1 MVLLHQ
7 EVLPPRCKYS
17 PSAYA
22 GSGFWLNANS
32 KRQAQ
37 HHVLPNCG
45 RKPAPSSCEPTPRL
59 PPELLPEDLWWA
71 PSPGCPPPTPGKEVR
86 PVLEVKTPFWDQG
99 RRQWRDVQ
107 WVFILIAIDC
117 GAVLWSVLNNNN
129 LVGMKTTISC
139 SIGISDVW
147 FIWKPRNIRKSESSL
162 QLFHNY
168 QFQCFWGLYGNSD
181 DNSAI
186 LRRGNCQASQRCNI
200 ICRQYE
206 HVATVRFR
214 FVDNI

>member
-1 MVLLHQ
+1 MANEAFTLCCCIYIMMRSV
-7 EVLPPRCKYS
+7 VLPPRCKYS

-86 PVLEVKTPFWDQG
+86 PVLGVKTPFWDQG
-99 RRQWRDVQ
+99 DGKMTSEKWKLASGREIQYGWQEMCYICFNAVDVRVVQ
-107 WVFILIAIDC
+107 MVIE
-117 GAVLWSVLNNNN
+117 
-129 LVGMKTTISC
+129 T
-139 SIGISDVW
+139 
-147 FIWKPRNIRKSESSL
+147 
-162 QLFHNY
+162 
-168 QFQCFWGLYGNSD
+168 
-181 DNSAI
+181 
-186 LRRGNCQASQRCNI
+186 
-200 ICRQYE
+200 
-206 HVATVRFR
+206 
-214 FVDNI
+214 